1 MASARDDFQ
10 CPTELSKNSD
20 EKLRLL
26 YNMAHGAHNIA
37 RKHQKKA
44 RCARLRRASR
54 SIALKQHA
62 KLQQTA
68 VDTTIV

>member
-1 MASARDDFQ
+1 MSYW
-10 CPTELSKNSD
+10 TEHSD

-26 YNMAHGAHNIA
+26 YSAHGAHNIA